1 MFLKIEIIKI
11 TKLLGLTS
19 ALTESKKA
27 KIAIL
32 LIEVG
37 VLAYALVTSNE
48 EQSKNKRLDN

>member
-1 MFLKIEIIKI
+1 MII

-19 ALTESKKA
+19 ALTKSKKA

-37 VLAYALVTSNE
+37 VLAYALATSNE
-48 EQSKNKRLDN
+48 EQSKNKRLNK